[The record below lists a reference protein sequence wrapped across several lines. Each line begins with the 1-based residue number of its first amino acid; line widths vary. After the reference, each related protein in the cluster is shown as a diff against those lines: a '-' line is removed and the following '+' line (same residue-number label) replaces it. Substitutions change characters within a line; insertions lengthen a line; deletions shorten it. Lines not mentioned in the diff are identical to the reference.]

1 MHTDVEDVAAAAAV
15 ADNGNGH
22 TFEHNPIERI
32 RKLIMA
38 HDLATEKELKMYDLA
53 QIWFNN
59 ILTPSWLKSKG
70 IKTRSK
76 SPERAKRLEKLL
88 DTPARIY
95 YQGVSP
101 VGSDKPNIVVPRVWY
116 YAQQGVKN
124 FVTEIGVGP
133 RGSSFAF
140 ACSLFG
146 LNCIS
151 RWNCSIEDLNEY
163 EAIICCF
170 GENSK
175 MKINS
180 TKSMLGHLVGASGVV
195 KAVAT
200 IKVTDKLYEWVDLSV
215 L

>member
-1 MHTDVEDVAAAAAV
+1 TPTNNVTADDDEASDEQPIMHSSKKEVQAFAEAS
-15 ADNGNGH
+15 
-22 TFEHNPIERI
+22 FEP
-32 RKLIMA
+32 RKAEYSIISRHSNKREPTNL
-38 HDLATEKELKMYDLA
+38 Y
-53 QIWFNN
+53 
-59 ILTPSWLKSKG
+59 
-70 IKTRSK
+70 IKQ
-76 SPERAKRLEKLL
+76 RLEKLL

>member
-1 MHTDVEDVAAAAAV
+1 
-15 ADNGNGH
+15 
-22 TFEHNPIERI
+22 
-32 RKLIMA
+32 MA
-38 HDLATEKELKMYDLA
+38 LFTISIIFKRFHIHWLHFIDENTNFSLNKY
-53 QIWFNN
+53 
-59 ILTPSWLKSKG
+59 TPSNNVTAGDDEASDEQP
-70 IKTRSK
+70 IMHICF
-76 SPERAKRLEKLL
+76 RAKRLEKLL

>member
-1 MHTDVEDVAAAAAV
+1 FHIHWLHFIDENT
-15 ADNGNGH
+15 NFSLN
-22 TFEHNPIERI
+22 
-32 RKLIMA
+32 K
-38 HDLATEKELKMYDLA
+38 Y
-53 QIWFNN
+53 
-59 ILTPSWLKSKG
+59 TPSNNVIAGDDEASDEQPIMHSSK
-70 IKTRSK
+70 TEVQASAETSFEPR
-76 SPERAKRLEKLL
+76 KRLEKLL

-133 RGSSFAF
+133 RG
-140 ACSLFG
+140 
-146 LNCIS
+146 IS